1 MKTTALEDKLNA
13 SVRCLIEYGVGEKH
27 LLGIFHGRKLSDGT
41 EFNAP
46 IKTIAQLVDFI
57 AEQEHSCC
65 LPIIDGVGEVRNQD
79 LWKALVLY
87 LAGHSVDDK
96 WNENP
101 TH

>member
-1 MKTTALEDKLNA
+1 MKTQPPEDKLNA
-13 SVRCLIEYGVGEKH
+13 SVRCLIKYGAGEKH
-27 LLGIFHGRKLSDGT
+27 LLGIFHGRKFSDGT

-57 AEQEHSCC
+57 AEKPCC
-65 LPIIDGVGEVRNQD
+65 LPPIVGVGDVRNQD

-101 TH
+101 IP